1 MSASLK
7 DIPSLAA
14 VILAAGKGTRMK
26 SGRHKVLHPIGG
38 LAMLDHLFLSLDELH
53 VEHSVLVV
61 GAQKEQLAPYGERAS
76 LVEQSPQ
83 LGTGHAVQ
91 QAQPVLD
98 DFEGVV
104 LVLYGDVP
112 LIRPDTLLSL
122 VKTLEDAGKD
132 CAMAVLGFKAKD
144 PAHYGRLIV
153 DDEVLLT
160 IREWKDATSSERAVD
175 LCNSGI
181 MAVRAPLLFDLLADV
196 DNDNAAQEY
205 YLTDIVAVA
214 DRKGFKA
221 VYDIAPEDEVAGVNS
236 RLDLSAL
243 EKQYQ
248 ERRRLAAMEAGVTLI
263 DPQSVTFSYDTDLG
277 NDVLVEPNVVFGP
290 KVQVASNVVI
300 RAFSHLE
307 GCRIET
313 GASVGPFA
321 RIRAGANIGPHAKI
335 GNFVEIK
342 NTELGE
348 GAKVSHLT
356 YLGDAVVGADANI
369 GAGTISCNYDGF
381 FKYKTEI
388 GAGAF
393 IGSNSALVAPVKIA
407 DGAIIGAGSV
417 ITSDVEEGDL
427 AVGRGKQKSVKG
439 WAKAFRERMQA
450 KKKGR

>member
-1 MSASLK
+1 MDNIA
-7 DIPSLAA
+7 IAA
-14 VILAAGKGTRMK
+14 IILAAGKGTRMK
-26 SGRHKVLHPIGG
+26 SGLHKVLHPIGG
-38 LAMLDHLFLSLDELH
+38 LPMLDHLFGTLNALNAEQ
-53 VEHSVLVV
+53 SVLVV
-61 GAQKEQLAPYGERAS
+61 GAQKEQLAAYSEKAE

-91 QAQPVLD
+91 QAQSQLS
-98 DFEGVV
+98 DFNGVV

-112 LIRPDTLLSL
+112 LIQPETLTSL
-122 VKTLEDAGKD
+122 VKTLEDAGDD
-132 CAMAVLGFKAKD
+132 CAMAVLGFEATD
-144 PAHYGRLIV
+144 PGHYGRLIV
-153 DDEVLLT
+153 DEDILLT
-160 IREWKDATSSERAVD
+160 IKEWKDATSSERAVT

-181 MAVRAPLLFDLLADV
+181 MAVRAPLLFDLLSQV
-196 DNDNAAQEY
+196 TNDNAAQEY

-214 DRKGFKA
+214 DRMGLKA
-221 VYDIAPEDEVAGVNS
+221 VYDVASEEEVAGVNS

-243 EKQYQ
+243 ERQFQ
-248 ERRRLAAMEAGVTLI
+248 ERKRQAAMEAGVTLI
-263 DPQSVTFSYDTDLG
+263 DPQSVTFSHDTQLE
-277 NDVLVEPNVVFGP
+277 NDVLIEPHVVFGP
-290 KVQVASNVVI
+290 KVKVSSNTVI

-307 GCRIET
+307 GCHIDK
-313 GASVGPFA
+313 GAQVGPFA
-321 RIRAGANIGPHAKI
+321 RIRPGAAVGAGAKI

-342 NTELGE
+342 NTELGK

-356 YLGDAVVGADANI
+356 YLGDAVVGQDANI

-417 ITSDVEEGDL
+417 ITGDVAEDDL
-427 AVGRGKQKSVKG
+427 AVGRAKQRSIKG

-450 KKKGR
+450 RKKGQ

>member
-7 DIPSLAA
+7 DTPSLAA

-26 SGRHKVLHPIGG
+26 SGLHKVLHPIGG
-38 LAMLDHLFLSLDELH
+38 LPMLDHLFLSLDELN
-53 VEHSVLVV
+53 VEHSVLIV
-61 GAQKEQLAPYGERAS
+61 GAQKEQLAAYEQRAD
-76 LVEQSPQ
+76 LVVQSPQ

-91 QAQPVLD
+91 QAQPVLG
-98 DFEGVV
+98 DFEGVA
-104 LVLYGDVP
+104 LILYGDVP

-122 VKTLEDAGKD
+122 VKALEERGKD

-153 DDEVLLT
+153 DDDVLLT

-248 ERRRLAAMEAGVTLI
+248 DRKRQAAMEAGVTLI
-263 DPQSVTFSYDTDLG
+263 DPQSVTFSFDTDLG

-290 KVQVASNVVI
+290 NVQVASNVVI

-321 RIRAGANIGPHAKI
+321 RIRPGAHIGPDAKI

-342 NTELGE
+342 NSELGQ

-417 ITSDVEEGDL
+417 ITSDVAEGDL
-427 AVGRGKQKSVKG
+427 AVGRGKQKTIKG

-450 KKKGR
+450 KKKGQ